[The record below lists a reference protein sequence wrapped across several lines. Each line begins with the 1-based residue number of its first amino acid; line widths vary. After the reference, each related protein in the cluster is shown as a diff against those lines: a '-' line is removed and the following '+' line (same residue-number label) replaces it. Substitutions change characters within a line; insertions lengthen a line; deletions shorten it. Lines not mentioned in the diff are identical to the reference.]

1 MNVVGQVD
9 SALLEAVRG
18 ERLDSVEGAFAY
30 SGGEDLTKP
39 GLGDRRRTR
48 LTLGGPD
55 GRTYELYLKRY
66 SGGLAVREFANI
78 SAARAAG
85 IPTMQGVIWG
95 RRARRSYLIVT
106 AVPGDAIERCGQ
118 DFLTRHAGDGAAAEL
133 TARLAE
139 LVRRFHAA
147 GFVHRDLYSSHVF
160 LDESQGRTR
169 LYLIDLARMFS
180 PRWRRF
186 RWRVK
191 DLAQLKFSMPPR
203 WVEDC
208 WDDFLTAYL
217 GREGAARAGRYDRAI
232 GGKVAAMHRRQQ
244 KKKEAAAR

>member
-9 SALLEAVRG
+9 PALLEAVRG
-18 ERLDSVEGAFAY
+18 EGLDSVEGAFAY
-30 SGGEDLTKP
+30 AGGEDLTKP

-48 LTLGGPD
+48 LTLAGPD
-55 GRTYELYLKRY
+55 GQTYELYLKRY
-66 SGGLAVREFANI
+66 SGGAAVREFANI
-78 SAARAAG
+78 SAARDAG

-95 RRARRSYLIVT
+95 RDARRSYLIVT
-106 AVPGDAIERCGQ
+106 AVPGDAIERCGE
-118 DFLTRHAGDGAAAEL
+118 DFLARHAGDGAAAEL
-133 TARLAE
+133 TAGLAE

-160 LDESQGRTR
+160 LDESQERPR

-191 DLAQLKFSMPPR
+191 DLAQLKCSMPPM

-217 GREGAARAGRYDRAI
+217 GWRGAARAGRYDRAI
-232 GGKVAAMHRRQQ
+232 RAKVAAMHRREQR
-244 KKKEAAAR
+244 KKEDAAR